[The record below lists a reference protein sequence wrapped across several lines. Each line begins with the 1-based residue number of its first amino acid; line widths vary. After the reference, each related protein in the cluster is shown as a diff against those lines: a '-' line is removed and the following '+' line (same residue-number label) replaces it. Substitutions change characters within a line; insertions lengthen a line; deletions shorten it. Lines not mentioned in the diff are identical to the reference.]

1 MADFRPRYEGRSS
14 FATRDLPDAVSP
26 QKLFEEVQKWTDDD
40 TIVVTDVGQHQM
52 WAAQFFNLNK
62 PRRFVTSGGLGT
74 MGYGLPAA
82 LGAKLGCPKSKV
94 VLFTGDGSIMMNCQ
108 EFATLH
114 KYGVDVKTIVLH
126 NNVLGMVNQWQRMFY
141 NGHCAESLIGDNP
154 DLTAVSASMGVPGK
168 AVHKPEDLAKAVE
181 NLFKTEGPALLDVFI
196 PADENVYPMVPGGKR
211 LDQMVLGG
219 EGK

>member
-1 MADFRPRYEGRSS
+1 MGGSVLQLEQAPPVRHFRRPGYY
-14 FATRDLPDAVSP
+14 
-26 QKLFEEVQKWTDDD
+26 
-40 TIVVTDVGQHQM
+40 
-52 WAAQFFNLNK
+52 
-62 PRRFVTSGGLGT
+62 
-74 MGYGLPAA
+74 GYGLPAA

-154 DLTAVSASMGVPGK
+154 DLTAVSASMGVPGT